1 MAGPLNY
8 LTFSLILESL
18 FSVLTYFNSG
28 KRRYFEKPVRGQV
41 RLFWEFQAVLRGTIG
56 RTFPDGSGDAEPRAH
71 TLWLSPPGSSH
82 GWTGERGKQATIV
95 VFHFRYIPEIL
106 VQALGA
112 GIGVSIPLSRGDT
125 LRLRRL
131 GEQVR
136 TYWEQPAPGMMLCY
150 EHALMELSLLVY
162 ESLGQTAPRAGQRVR
177 ARVQDALGW
186 FSEHMRENPGLEDV
200 ARAVHFSP
208 AHLRRLF
215 HESLQNAP
223 KEVFDQIRFQRAMQL
238 ITDTDLP
245 VGEIALA
252 CGYEEQSSFT
262 RAFKRRFGTSPR
274 ALRSVGQSGR
284 GRETSWLTVDG

>member
-1 MAGPLNY
+1 MLA
-8 LTFSLILESL
+8 
-18 FSVLTYFNSG
+18 YFNSG

-41 RLFWEFQAVLRGTIG
+41 RLFWEFQAVVQGAIG
-56 RTFPDGSGDAEPRAH
+56 QTFPDGIGDTEPRAR

-82 GWTGERGKQATIV
+82 GWTGERGKVASIV

-106 VQALGA
+106 AQAVGTGT
-112 GIGVSIPLSRGDT
+112 GINIPLGRGDCQ
-125 LRLRRL
+125 RLRRL

-136 TYWEQPAPGMMLCY
+136 AYWEQPAPGMMLCY
-150 EHALMELSLLVY
+150 EYALMELSLLVY
-162 ESLGQTAPRAGQRVR
+162 ESLGRNAPRAGQRVR

-200 ARAVHFSP
+200 ARAVHLSP

-245 VGEIALA
+245 VGEISLA

-274 ALRSVGQSGR
+274 ALRSAGQPGKR
-284 GRETSWLTVDG
+284 PEISWLTMDG